1 MYNDK
6 HIKINF
12 SMPEELRQTVKLLDQ
27 YAEGTS
33 FMDSLKFEEQRDNL
47 EIYSKSA
54 YFEKKI
60 SADQLDML
68 WRKYGMR

>member
-1 MYNDK
+1 MYNDES
-6 HIKINF
+6 IKIIF
-12 SMPEELRQTVKLLDQ
+12 PMPDELRETVELLDK
-27 YAEGTS
+27 YAAGTT
-33 FMDSLKFEEQRDNL
+33 DSDEMGFEMERDNL

-60 SADQLDML
+60 SAEQLDML